1 MALSR
6 KLTGAVT
13 GAATGAVSGLAILVS
28 AGVAQADVLFWSTQA
43 KPVEEAQAMREQV
56 LADFDDPVDYQ
67 PNDPGPWLTRLNAEL
82 QAGSGSIGV
91 LGALHGDFSA
101 MSPDDLVDLDDLGVA
116 SASATFNTL
125 AQLGTEN
132 SQYIPWMQASYIMAA
147 NKEAL
152 DHLPE
157 GANIDALTYD
167 QLIAWAANV
176 HEATGE
182 PKFGF
187 PAGPKGLKHRF
198 FQGYLYPSYTDGVV
212 RTFASDAAVTAWEKF
227 AELWAH
233 TNPASTNFS
242 FLQEQLL
249 SGDAW
254 IVFDHTSRL
263 AQAFNERPDDF
274 IAFPAPA
281 GPTGR
286 GFMPVIAGVGIPRTA
301 PDMDQAKELVKY
313 MLAPETQLATLR
325 ATNFFPVVQVPL
337 PDDLPPA
344 VQASGAAVAK
354 MAASADANPGLL
366 PAGLGDK
373 GGDFNRVFVDTFER
387 IILARQDIRQVL
399 DDQKEKLA
407 AIMAETGAP
416 CWAPDAPSEGA
427 CPVE

>member
-1 MALSR
+1 MSLYS
-6 KLTGAVT
+6 KLAASGIAVFL
-13 GAATGAVSGLAILVS
+13 AATT
-28 AGVAQADVLFWSTQA
+28 AQADVLFWSTQA

-56 LADFDDPVDYQ
+56 LSGFGDEVDYQ
-67 PNDPGPWLTRLNAEL
+67 PNDGGPWLTRLKAEL
-82 QAGSGSIGV
+82 QAGTGSIGV

-101 MSPDDLVDLDDLGVA
+101 MDPADLVDLSDMGVM
-116 SASATFNTL
+116 SASGTFNDL
-125 AQLGTEN
+125 SMLGTD
-132 SQYIPWMQASYIMAA
+132 SMQYIPWMQASYIMAA

-152 DHLPE
+152 QYLPD
-157 GANIDALTYD
+157 GADVDALSYD
-167 QLIAWAANV
+167 QLIQWAANV

-198 FQGYLYPSYTDGVV
+198 FQGYLYPSYTNGVV
-212 RTFASDAAVTAWEKF
+212 RTFASDEAVTAWEKF
-227 AELWAH
+227 LELWEH

-274 IAFPAPA
+274 VAFPAPA
-281 GPTGR
+281 GPAGR
-286 GFMPVIAGVGIPRTA
+286 GFMPVLAGVAIPKTA
-301 PDMDQAKELVKY
+301 PDLDASKALLAH
-313 MLAPETQLATLR
+313 MLKPETQIATLR
-325 ATNFFPVVQVPL
+325 ATNFFPVIDVDL

-344 VQASGAAVAK
+344 VQAAGAAVAK
-354 MAASADANPGLL
+354 MSGSADANPGLL

-387 IILARQDIRQVL
+387 IVLAGQPIRAVL
-399 DDQKEKLA
+399 DDQKGRLS
-407 AIMAETGAP
+407 AIMEETGAP

>member
-1 MALSR
+1 MTLLS
-6 KLTGAVT
+6 KLTGAVS
-13 GAATGAVSGLAILVS
+13 GIAISCIAVA
-28 AGVAQADVLFWSTQA
+28 AQAETLFWSTQA

-56 LADFDDPVDYQ
+56 LSGFADGVDYQ
-67 PNDPGPWLTRLNAEL
+67 PNDGGPWITRLNAEL

-91 LGALHGDFSA
+91 LGALHGDYSA
-101 MSPDDLVDLDDLGVA
+101 MDPANLVDLTDIGAMA
-116 SASATFNTL
+116 SSDTFNNL
-125 AQLGTEN
+125 AMLGTDQM
-132 SQYIPWMQASYIMAA
+132 QYIPWMQASYIMAA

-152 DHLPE
+152 QYLPE
-157 GANIDALTYD
+157 GADIDALTYD

-182 PKFGF
+182 AKFGF
-187 PAGPKGLKHRF
+187 PAGPDGLKHRF
-198 FQGYLYPSYTDGVV
+198 FQGYLYPSYTNGVV
-212 RTFASDAAVTAWEKF
+212 RTFASDEAVTAWEKF

-242 FLQEQLL
+242 FMQEQLL

-263 AQAFNERPDDF
+263 AGAFNDRPDDF
-274 IAFPAPA
+274 VAFPAPA

-286 GFMPVIAGVGIPRTA
+286 GFMPVLAGVAIPTTA
-301 PDMDQAKELVKY
+301 PDMDAAKALVSY
-313 MLAPETQLATLR
+313 MLQPETQIATLR
-325 ATNFFPVVQVPL
+325 ATSFFPVVDVDL
-337 PDDLPPA
+337 PDDLPPS
-344 VQASGAAVAK
+344 VQAAGAAIAKMSGA
-354 MAASADANPGLL
+354 ADANPGLL

-387 IILARQDIRQVL
+387 IILGGQDIRTVL
-399 DDQKEKLA
+399 DDQKGTLA
-407 AIMAETGAP
+407 AIMEETGAP